1 LAPHETRVV
10 DLRKLRDAQEADLKG
25 NKIPAAATDG
35 SANWI
40 RLDNVPVMGRV
51 VVITRHGGVASN
63 YDCCNCPCPANFTG
77 QLEVS
82 PSSVNLVPGG
92 TAQLNATAVY
102 QSCTA
107 SLYFYSETAV
117 SSWSSQSPSVATVSA
132 GMVTAQ
138 NGGTA
143 NITAAWTDCA
153 SWYYNPR
160 NHPPCQ
166 CPADTSGTT
175 SSAVLVQVPTSVSV
189 YSDTNAA
196 EAKCS
201 AGSSTGCGPQR
212 DTVWQVMDQETP
224 PKRIQAVMSSYD
236 IISFSL
242 TQNSFNLNANNFSTT
257 CGTGDKFSTGPCNVF
272 TNAQGQTIT
281 DVNTICSTLCYSSG
295 ACVVPGSNPT
305 TVYTQWW
312 VFNGYKVA
320 PHTYTMTCSKVL
332 IDGK

>member
-1 LAPHETRVV
+1 
-10 DLRKLRDAQEADLKG
+10 
-25 NKIPAAATDG
+25 
-35 SANWI
+35 
-40 RLDNVPVMGRV
+40 MGRV

-63 YDCCNCPCPANFTG
+63 YDCCNCPCSANFTG

-160 NHPPCQ
+160 NHPPC
-166 CPADTSGTT
+166 CPASMRE
-175 SSAVLVQVPTSVSV
+175 S
-189 YSDTNAA
+189 
-196 EAKCS
+196 
-201 AGSSTGCGPQR
+201 
-212 DTVWQVMDQETP
+212 
-224 PKRIQAVMSSYD
+224 IQAPPVPRRHLRHD
-236 IISFSL
+236 QQRPL
-242 TQNSFNLNANNFSTT
+242 GAGTHECERLLRHE
-257 CGTGDKFSTGPCNVF
+257 CG
-272 TNAQGQTIT
+272 
-281 DVNTICSTLCYSSG
+281 
-295 ACVVPGSNPT
+295 
-305 TVYTQWW
+305 
-312 VFNGYKVA
+312 
-320 PHTYTMTCSKVL
+320 
-332 IDGK
+332 